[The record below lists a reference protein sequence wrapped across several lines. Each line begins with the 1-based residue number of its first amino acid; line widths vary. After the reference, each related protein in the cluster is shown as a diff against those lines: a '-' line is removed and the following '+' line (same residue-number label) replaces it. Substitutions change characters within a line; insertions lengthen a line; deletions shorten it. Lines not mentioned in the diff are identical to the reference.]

1 MRLTIYDN
9 LSMFTYESLDIW
21 KLSINYAKTIYKVTD
36 TFPKSEI
43 YGLTNQL
50 RRAAVSI
57 SANIAE
63 GSGASTVNDRLHYL
77 DIAVKS
83 ALETTSEI
91 QIALELNY
99 LNEEVRN
106 QLYEKTEKI
115 IRKIRSYKSFLR
127 NKNP

>member
-1 MRLTIYDN
+1 
-9 LSMFTYESLDIW
+9 MFTYESLDIW
-21 KLSINYAKTIYKVTD
+21 KLAVEYARTIYRVTD
-36 TFPKSEI
+36 KFPRSEI

-63 GSGASTVNDRLHYL
+63 GSGASSLNDKLHYL

-91 QIALELNY
+91 QIALKLNY
-99 LNEEVRN
+99 INETARN
-106 QLYEKTEKI
+106 QLYEEAEKI
-115 IRKIRSYKSFLR
+115 IRKIRSYKRFLR

>member
-1 MRLTIYDN
+1 
-9 LSMFTYESLDIW
+9 MFAYESLDIW
-21 KLSINYAKTIYKVTD
+21 KLAIEYAHAIYKVTD
-36 TFPKSEI
+36 TFPRSEI
-43 YGLTNQL
+43 YGLTNQV

-63 GSGASTVNDRLHYL
+63 GSGASSLNDKLHYL

-99 LNEEVRN
+99 LNESIRN
-106 QLYEKTEKI
+106 QLYEEAEKI
-115 IRKIRSYKSFLR
+115 IRKIRSYKNFLKS
-127 NKNP
+127 NKSQNP

>member
-1 MRLTIYDN
+1 
-9 LSMFTYESLDIW
+9 MFTYESLDIW
-21 KLSINYAKTIYKVTD
+21 KLAIEYAKTIYKVTD
-36 TFPKSEI
+36 EFPKSEI

-63 GSGASTVNDRLHYL
+63 GSGASSVNDKLHYL
-77 DIAVKS
+77 DIAIKS

-99 LNEEVRN
+99 INSSIRS
-106 QLYEKTEKI
+106 QLYEEAEKI
-115 IRKIRSYKSFLR
+115 IRKTRSYKKFLNSDKR
-127 NKNP
+127 

>member
-1 MRLTIYDN
+1 
-9 LSMFTYESLDIW
+9 MFTYESLEIW
-21 KLSINYAKTIYKVTD
+21 KLAVEYARTIYKVTD
-36 TFPKSEI
+36 KFPKSEI

-63 GSGASTVNDRLHYL
+63 GSGASSINDKIHYL
-77 DIAVKS
+77 DISVKS

-99 LNEEVRN
+99 LNKTARN
-106 QLYEKTEKI
+106 QFYEEAEKI
-115 IRKIRSYKSFLR
+115 IRKIRSYKRFLR

>member
-1 MRLTIYDN
+1 
-9 LSMFTYESLDIW
+9 MFTYESLDIW
-21 KLSINYAKTIYKVTD
+21 KLAIDYAKSVYKVTD
-36 TFPKSEI
+36 KFPKSEI

-63 GSGASTVNDRLHYL
+63 GSGASSVNDKTHYL

-91 QIALELNY
+91 QIALELTY
-99 LNEEVRN
+99 
-106 QLYEKTEKI
+106 LYETTRSKLYEEAEKI
-115 IRKIRSYKSFLR
+115 IRKIRSYKKFLKSDKR
-127 NKNP
+127 

>member
-1 MRLTIYDN
+1 
-9 LSMFTYESLDIW
+9 MFAYESLDIW
-21 KLSINYAKTIYKVTD
+21 KLSIEYAKTIYKVTD
-36 TFPKSEI
+36 IFPKSEI

-63 GSGASTVNDRLHYL
+63 GSGASTINDRLHYL

-91 QIALELNY
+91 QVAFELNY

-106 QLYEKTEKI
+106 QLYEKAEKI
-115 IRKIRSYKSFLR
+115 IRKVRSYKSFLR

>member
-1 MRLTIYDN
+1 
-9 LSMFTYESLDIW
+9 MFTYESLDIW
-21 KLSINYAKTIYKVTD
+21 KLAIEYARTIYKVTD
-36 TFPKSEI
+36 AFPRSEI
-43 YGLTNQL
+43 YGLTNQV

-63 GSGASTVNDRLHYL
+63 GSGASSLNDKLHYL

-99 LNEEVRN
+99 LNESIRN
-106 QLYEKTEKI
+106 QLYEEAEKI
-115 IRKIRSYKSFLR
+115 IRKIRSYKNFLKA
-127 NKNP
+127 NKSPNP

>member
-1 MRLTIYDN
+1 
-9 LSMFTYESLDIW
+9 MFTYESLDIW
-21 KLSINYAKTIYKVTD
+21 KLAVEYAKTIYRVTD
-36 TFPKSEI
+36 KFPKSEI

-63 GSGASTVNDRLHYL
+63 GSGASSVNDRLHYL

-91 QIALELNY
+91 QIALELAY
-99 LNEEVRN
+99 LNEATRS
-106 QLYEKTEKI
+106 QLYEEAEKI

-127 NKNP
+127 NKHP

>member
-1 MRLTIYDN
+1 
-9 LSMFTYESLDIW
+9 MFSYESLDIW
-21 KLSINYAKTIYKVTD
+21 KLSVEYAKTIYRVTD
-36 TFPKSEI
+36 KFPKSEI

-63 GSGASTVNDRLHYL
+63 GSGASSINDKTHYL

-99 LNEEVRN
+99 LSELSRN
-106 QLYEKTEKI
+106 NLYEEAEKI
-115 IRKIRSYKSFLR
+115 IRKIRSYKRFL
-127 NKNP
+127 KTDKL

>member
-1 MRLTIYDN
+1 
-9 LSMFTYESLDIW
+9 MFVYESLDIW
-21 KLSINYAKTIYKVTD
+21 KLAIKYAKIIYEVTER
-36 TFPKSEI
+36 FPKSEV

-63 GSGASTVNDRLHYL
+63 GSGSSSVNDKIHYL

-91 QIALELNY
+91 QIALQLNY
-99 LNEEVRN
+99 LNESTRN
-106 QLYEKTEKI
+106 LLYEDAEKI
-115 IRKIRSYKSFLR
+115 IRKTRSYKKFLKSDKR
-127 NKNP
+127 

>member
-1 MRLTIYDN
+1 
-9 LSMFTYESLDIW
+9 MFTYESLDIW
-21 KLSINYAKTIYKVTD
+21 KLAIEYARTIYKVTD
-36 TFPKSEI
+36 KFPRSEI

-63 GSGASTVNDRLHYL
+63 GSGASSVTDKMHYL

-99 LNEEVRN
+99 LDKSVRN
-106 QLYEKTEKI
+106 QLYEAAEKI
-115 IRKIRSYKSFLR
+115 IRKIRSYKKFLKSDKR
-127 NKNP
+127 